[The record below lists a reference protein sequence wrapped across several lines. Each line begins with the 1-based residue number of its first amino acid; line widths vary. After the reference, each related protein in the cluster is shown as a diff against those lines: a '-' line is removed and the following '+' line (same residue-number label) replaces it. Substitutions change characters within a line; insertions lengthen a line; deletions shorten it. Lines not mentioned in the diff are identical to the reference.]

1 MGENSNHGNLS
12 WSSNFYVL
20 KKKTLFFLR
29 SLYENWS
36 EILKEGRE
44 ILMQL
49 DLINFVLAYSKG

>member
-1 MGENSNHGNLS
+1 MGENSYHGNLS

-20 KKKTLFFLR
+20 KKKT
-29 SLYENWS
+29 LYENWS